1 VGGFL
6 LDANVLIALAW
17 PDHEFHEK
25 AGRWFARHS
34 RDGWATC
41 PFTQAAFVRI
51 LSNPA
56 FSAKALTP
64 ANAVRVLESNLNSP
78 THHFW
83 PDSISVPEALKNSI
97 QGRLTGQLTGHRQT
111 TDAYLLGLAM
121 HHRGKL
127 ATLDKGIGAWGVGA
141 AVELIA

>member
-1 VGGFL
+1 VPAFL

-17 PDHEFHEK
+17 PEHEFHERV
-25 AGRWFARHS
+25 GQWFARHS

-41 PFTQAAFVRI
+41 PFTQSAFVRI

-56 FSAKALTP
+56 FSADALTP
-64 ANAVRVLESNLNSP
+64 ENALRVLESNLSSP

-83 PDSISVPEALKNSI
+83 PDSISVPEALSSI
-97 QGRLTGQLTGHRQT
+97 RGRFTGHRQT
-111 TDAYLLGLAM
+111 TDGYLLGLAS

-127 ATLDKGIGAWGVGA
+127 ATLDKGIREWGNRE
-141 AVELIA
+141 AVEVIG